1 MAGLTKV
8 MVAAI
13 VSEHRHRG
21 ARQPD
26 CESRESCVEMSSTDG
41 LRPAHPDRARRTNAV
56 AIPDKDLRIV
66 IMLSFSSEATSR
78 CPHQTRHCA
87 FFLP

>member
-13 VSEHRHRG
+13 VLDRRHRA

-26 CESRESCVEMSSTDG
+26 CESRESCIEMSSSGG
-41 LRPAHPDRARRTNAV
+41 LRPAHPDKARRTNAV
-56 AIPDKDLRIV
+56 ANPDKDLRIV

-78 CPHQTRHCA
+78 CSHQTRHCTS
-87 FFLP
+87 FLP